1 MGLAIATAI
10 IIFVVG
16 CLGLSVHDD
25 LEDIKRALH
34 ISNDIDDYEDI
45 EPDDYSEYDYDDDDT
60 EIYGEDC

>member
-1 MGLAIATAI
+1 
-10 IIFVVG
+10 
-16 CLGLSVHDD
+16 